1 MLKNLHLFECS
12 KFVNLPENLRN
23 LESLF
28 NLSLRGIAIEL
39 LPSSVGRLTA
49 LRHLN
54 LSDCENLLCLPESI
68 SQLSRITRLNLD
80 GCKRLRWLPDIRSQ
94 DCNIN
99 VNNCTTLERFP
110 ESPKNCPFWCRHFD
124 FCVACVNCFNIQ
136 FCVKGLTSGKLVG
149 RLPYVLPVK
158 QIPNG
163 FEKANIRDSSVL
175 ASPSFHRCDY
185 SVNMQLPRSGFDEL
199 WAILLCVVFVPCE
212 HYNHSH
218 YLIEIKSNKVWFQR
232 IASEYGKIESHH
244 LALSLHYLNF
254 FDLETP
260 GWSIDEKGFHEVEF
274 TSYRERGGGD
284 SRVPFVKQARHHI
297 KDSDDWE
304 EVWDDGTRA

>member
-1 MLKNLHLFECS
+1 MIAKILCLPSNICSLKMLKNLHLFECS

-136 FCVKGLTSGKLVG
+136 FCVKVFLSLFSKYHVLGKLPNTLLQYISIYLAISVC
-149 RLPYVLPVK
+149 VL
-158 QIPNG
+158 
-163 FEKANIRDSSVL
+163 VL
-175 ASPSFHRCDY
+175 IFY
-185 SVNMQLPRSGFDEL
+185 YYYFL
-199 WAILLCVVFVPCE
+199 
-212 HYNHSH
+212 
-218 YLIEIKSNKVWFQR
+218 
-232 IASEYGKIESHH
+232 
-244 LALSLHYLNF
+244 
-254 FDLETP
+254 
-260 GWSIDEKGFHEVEF
+260 
-274 TSYRERGGGD
+274 
-284 SRVPFVKQARHHI
+284 
-297 KDSDDWE
+297 
-304 EVWDDGTRA
+304 